1 MNGGRA
7 FEDNVMKPVL
17 FKNLLLAFLA
27 SLGLIPALVLAQP
40 GAQAAPVSVEAAR
53 RDTFSA
59 SLWVSGTVISRNDSR
74 ISAETDGRLTWV
86 ADVGTQIALGEPIA
100 TIDDADLRLELRDS
114 QAQLESLKAQ
124 RRYQTANLER
134 LQRLA
139 SNNNASV
146 NDIDEAQSTL
156 DMTDQA
162 IRRADVAIDQIE
174 RRIEQTR
181 VVAPFPGVVVERL
194 VQVGEFVSRGA
205 QVARLVD
212 TENRE
217 IRARAP
223 LNIAPYLREGLEVSI
238 EHRAIESLSPVT
250 RIIPVG
256 DERSRMFEVRISAAN
271 PSWVVG
277 SPVRVALPNGDPRE
291 LLAIPRDALVLRGS
305 EVFVLKVNQENTV
318 EKVSVNTGIG
328 LGTLIEVTGDLA
340 EGDRVVTRGAERL
353 QPGQAVVIN
362 DVQDS

>member
-1 MNGGRA
+1 MNIRKLKFA
-7 FEDNVMKPVL
+7 TWA
-17 FKNLLLAFLA
+17 LLSLAWIF
-27 SLGLIPALVLAQP
+27 PAVVLAQP

-74 ISAETDGRLTWV
+74 IAAETDGRLTWV
-86 ADVGTQIALGEPIA
+86 ADVGTRIAFGEPIA
-100 TIDDADLRLELRDS
+100 TIDDTDLRLDLRDS
-114 QAQLESLKAQ
+114 EAQLESLKAQ
-124 RRYQTANLER
+124 RRYQIANLER

-146 NDIDEAQSTL
+146 NEIDEAQSTL

-162 IRRADVAIDQIE
+162 IRRAEVAVDQIE

-181 VVAPFPGVVVERL
+181 VVAPFAGVVVERL
-194 VQVGEFVSRGA
+194 VQVGEFVGRGD

-217 IRARAP
+217 IRASAP
-223 LNIAPYLREGLEVSI
+223 LTIAPYLREGLEVSI
-238 EHRAIESLSPVT
+238 EHRQAETLSPVT

-256 DERSRMFEVRISAAN
+256 DQRSRMFEVRIAADN
-271 PSWVVG
+271 PAWVVG

-291 LLAIPRDALVLRGS
+291 LLAIPRDALVLRGT
-305 EVFVLKVNQENTV
+305 EVFVLRVNQENTV
-318 EKVSVNTGIG
+318 EKVNVDPGIG
-328 LGTLIEVTGDLA
+328 LGNLIEVKGELS

-353 QPGQAVVIN
+353 QPGQAVVI
-362 DVQDS
+362 SGG